1 MARVQ
6 AVGAKPDDRKVREK
20 LHSAAAQLFA
30 RKGYAA
36 ATVREI
42 VERAGVTKPV
52 LYYYYGSKEGI
63 YKAIVEDAMR
73 DFDLRAGRVE
83 TLKGSASLRL
93 RRLCGEIFDLSHKHL
108 DVVRLMHSF
117 YYGPPQGAP
126 FYDFDSALFRFHD
139 MVGSIVRQGVRAG
152 EFRGNAEAMTL
163 AVLGACNE
171 CIDLALVHPERG
183 VDKAGFERVLDVVLQ
198 GMKKRNDR

>member
-6 AVGAKPDDRKVREK
+6 AVGTQPDDRKVRER

-30 RKGYAA
+30 RKGYAS

-42 VERAGVTKPV
+42 VDRAGVTKPV

-83 TLKGSASLRL
+83 TLKGRASLRL
-93 RRLCGEIFDLSHKHL
+93 RRLCGEIFDLSLKHL

-139 MVGSIVRQGVRAG
+139 MVGAIVRQGVRAG

-171 CIDLALVHPERG
+171 CIDLALVRPERG
-183 VDKAGFERVLDVVLQ
+183 VDRAGFEKVLDVVLQ